1 MTGLCWEIILE
12 VVKYLSLN
20 DAVTSFSTDILPLL
34 WKYDIKLPI
43 IEPSDIFM
51 KTMIEK
57 IDREQIVSLCL
68 KAAYF
73 KSTMELSSST
83 IFNNIKI
90 LTLLNLQHV
99 SQINDFKIFSPNLT
113 CLSLCNEKEMDF
125 HTLCRIFNHIQNSI
139 KRLKIHCSYILCS
152 HRRTDL
158 IFKNLKQL
166 NRTIEYLLVDVAHMS
181 MPLRND
187 CSQYYNTC
195 LLKTTIDFI
204 KIMPNIQ
211 YVHLIINEGNV
222 ERLLDVNEWKS
233 LVPACR
239 RLKKVILQVTKSMS
253 QDKQLAEKVL
263 KIQKELCHGEQTIK
277 FEMRLN

>member
-1 MTGLCWEIILE
+1 MILE
-12 VVKYLSLN
+12 IVKYLSLN

-34 WKYDIKLPI
+34 WKCGIKLPI

-57 IDREQIVSLCL
+57 IDREQIVSLRL

-90 LTLLNLQHV
+90 LTLLDLQRV
-99 SQINDFKIFSPNLT
+99 GQINNFNIFFPNLT
-113 CLSLCNEKEMDF
+113 CLSLCYDKEMDF
-125 HTLCRIFNHIQNSI
+125 HTLCRIFNHFQNSI
-139 KRLKIHCSYILCS
+139 KRLKIHCGYVLCS

-158 IFKNLKQL
+158 IFKKLNQL
-166 NRTIEYLLVDVAHMS
+166 NRTIEYLQVDVAHMS
-181 MPLRND
+181 MSLRHD

-204 KIMPNIQ
+204 KIMLNIQ

-239 RLKKVILQVTKSMS
+239 QLKKVILQVTKSMS
-253 QDKQLAEKVL
+253 QDTQLAEKVL
-263 KIQKELCHGEQTIK
+263 KIQKDLSNGEQIIK
-277 FEMRLN
+277 FEMKSK